1 MKNILH
7 MRLKPAEVG
16 ITRLM
21 AAVVASAA
29 LSVGCGNQNFAV
41 EDASSNFGQQ
51 VTYNT
56 EVDVLWVVDTSS
68 SMAKHQELL
77 ANQVPI
83 FLEGLNATGLDY
95 QIGVTTMD
103 MSSSGAGG
111 RLLAQSGT
119 PRVLKKST
127 PNLAALLAGRLKA
140 GESGSP
146 VERGREALMSAL
158 DQSKTGM
165 VNDGLLRPNS
175 LLNVIFLTN
184 EEDQSNSS
192 IDYVAAL
199 DQIKPILPLGDRSW
213 ISHFMGVMSSD
224 SACQTAEWGFSSP
237 GLRYMDLSTASGGA
251 KESIC
256 DADFKRA
263 LTNVRSRVLEVLTE
277 FALDRDPVVSSIRVY
292 VDGVE
297 IPKSETNGWSYRQS
311 ANSIRFHGSAI
322 PKAGSRIKVDFD
334 PEGLK

>member
-1 MKNILH
+1 MKN
-7 MRLKPAEVG
+7 RELKVLATAFSIVSS
-16 ITRLM
+16 L
-21 AAVVASAA
+21 AA
-29 LSVGCGNQNFAV
+29 CGKQNFAV
-41 EDASSNFGQQ
+41 EEASSNFGQQ

-56 EVDVLWVVDTSS
+56 EVDVLWIVDTSS

-77 ANQVPI
+77 ANQVPV

-103 MSSSGAGG
+103 MSGSGAGG
-111 RLLAQSGT
+111 QLLAQTGT
-119 PRVLKKST
+119 PKVLKKST
-127 PNLAALLAGRLKA
+127 PNLAGLLAARLKA
-140 GESGSP
+140 GENGSP
-146 VERGREALMSAL
+146 VERGREALMAAL
-158 DQSKTGM
+158 EQSKAGM
-165 VNDGLLRPNS
+165 ANDGFLRPNS
-175 LLNVIFLTN
+175 LLNVIFLSN
-184 EEDQSNSS
+184 EEDQSNSA

-199 DQIKPILPLGDRSW
+199 DLIKPILPLGDRSW

-224 SACQTAEWGFSSP
+224 SACQTADWGFSSP
-237 GLRYMDLSTASGGA
+237 GTRYMDLAAASGGA

-277 FALDRDPVVSSIRVY
+277 FPLDRAPAVATIRVF

-297 IPKSETNGWSYRQS
+297 IAKSDVDGWSYRES
-311 ANSIRFHGSAI
+311 ANSIRFHGAAI
-322 PKAGSRIKVDFD
+322 PKAGARIKVDFD

>member
-1 MKNILH
+1 MKNRFAI
-7 MRLKPAEVG
+7 RLNF
-16 ITRLM
+16 
-21 AAVVASAA
+21 AVVALAGSFLVA
-29 LSVGCGNQNFAV
+29 CGKQNFSV
-41 EDASSNFGQQ
+41 EEASTNFGQQ

-56 EVDVLWVVDTSS
+56 QVDVLWIVDTSS
-68 SMAKHQELL
+68 SMSKHQELL
-77 ANQVPI
+77 ATQVPV

-103 MSSSGAGG
+103 MSSTGAGG
-111 RLLAQSGT
+111 RLLAQAGT
-119 PRVLKKST
+119 AKILNMST

-140 GESGSP
+140 GENGSP
-146 VERGREALMSAL
+146 VERGREALMAAL
-158 DQSKTGM
+158 DQSHPGM
-165 VNDGLLRPNS
+165 ANEGFLRPNS

-184 EEDQSNSS
+184 EEDQSDGA

-199 DQIKPILPLGDRSW
+199 DRIKPILPLGDRSW
-213 ISHFMGVMSSD
+213 ISHFMGVVSGD
-224 SACQTAEWGFSSP
+224 GACRTAEWGFSSP
-237 GLRYMDLSTASGGA
+237 GMKYIDLSTASGGA

-277 FALDRDPVVSSIRVY
+277 FPLDRDPVIASIRVR
-292 VDGVE
+292 VDGIEVPQNE
-297 IPKSETNGWSYRQS
+297 VNGWTYRES
-311 ANSIRFHGSAI
+311 ANSIRFHGTAI

>member
-1 MKNILH
+1 MKRDH
-7 MRLKPAEVG
+7 VTLK
-16 ITRLM
+16 LLK
-21 AAVVASAA
+21 AAVSVTGLVALVA
-29 LSVGCGNQNFAV
+29 CGNQNFAV
-41 EDASSNFGQQ
+41 EEASSNFGQQ
-51 VTYNT
+51 VTYST
-56 EVDVLWVVDTSS
+56 EVDVLWIVDTSS

-77 ANQVPI
+77 ANQVPV

-111 RLLAQSGT
+111 RLLAQTGT
-119 PRVLKKST
+119 PKVLKKST
-127 PNLAALLAGRLKA
+127 PNLANLLAGRLKA

-146 VERGREALMSAL
+146 VERGREAMMAAL
-158 DQSKTGM
+158 NQSQA
-165 VNDGLLRPNS
+165 GLANEGFLRPNS

-184 EEDQSNSS
+184 EEDQSSS
-192 IDYVAAL
+192 SVNYVEAL
-199 DQIKPILPLGDRSW
+199 DAIKPVLPLGDRSW

-237 GLRYMDLSTASGGA
+237 GLRYMDLATASGGA

-277 FALDRDPVVSSIRVY
+277 FPLDRDPIVSTIRVF

-297 IPKSETNGWSYRQS
+297 IPNSTVNGWSYRES
-311 ANSIRFHGSAI
+311 ANSIRFHGTAI

>member
-1 MKNILH
+1 MNNNNSNSINLIFATVF
-7 MRLKPAEVG
+7 LC
-16 ITRLM
+16 
-21 AAVVASAA
+21 A
-29 LSVGCGNQNFAV
+29 LLVGCGNQNFAI

-77 ANQVPI
+77 ANQVPV

-103 MSSSGAGG
+103 MSSTGAGG
-111 RLLAQSGT
+111 RLLAQTGT
-119 PRVLKKST
+119 PRVLNRST

-146 VERGREALMSAL
+146 VERGREALMAAL
-158 DQSKTGM
+158 NQSNAGQ
-165 VNDGLLRPNS
+165 VNEGFLRPNS

-184 EEDQSNSS
+184 EEDQSNISV
-192 IDYVAAL
+192 DYVALL
-199 DQIKPILPLGDRSW
+199 DRIKPILPLGDRSW
-213 ISHFMGVMSSD
+213 ISHFMGVMSND
-224 SACQTAEWGFSSP
+224 SACRTAEWGFSSP

-277 FALDRDPVVSSIRVY
+277 FPLGRDPVVSTIRVY
-292 VDGVE
+292 VDGIE
-297 IPKSETNGWSYRQS
+297 IPQNEVNGWSYRKS